1 MASPFH
7 QYLGTESINIYF
19 CTVLRLEYV
28 AEVGYIFSGFMV
40 QGGRLMG
47 VWKQWGVLWSADCFL
62 TSQRSGMQLGTEH
75 LGMNPWIQAGQVFF
89 LFICQSVSVSGKEH
103 KQFV

>member
-40 QGGRLMG
+40 QGGRLMV
-47 VWKQWGVLWSADCFL
+47 VWCLETVGCPVVSRL
-62 TSQRSGMQLGTEH
+62 
-75 LGMNPWIQAGQVFF
+75 
-89 LFICQSVSVSGKEH
+89 LFDITT
-103 KQFV
+103 